1 LPYGAVILVVNAAG
15 DIDFLIAAIMCGG
28 RASRMKQQQQA
39 GMEKP
44 LLKVDGVA
52 MVERVISALAS
63 SDRFDRII
71 GAISPN
77 TPKTNEFLNSKGIE
91 TIETAGEGY
100 SQDLSQLL
108 SKLKPQKVMAV
119 PGDIPLL
126 NSHIVNEI
134 LNSIGDRQEHEPAI
148 SIIIEKGF
156 VEGIGVKPSIIIL
169 DKYCHSGI
177 TIFNTMAVGSSE
189 PVKEHYLVM
198 NRKEIALNVNTRE
211 ELELAEKLLV

>member
-1 LPYGAVILVVNAAG
+1 
-15 DIDFLIAAIMCGG
+15 MCGG
-28 RASRMKQQQQA
+28 RASRMKKA

-44 LLKVDGVA
+44 LLKVNGVT
-52 MVERVISALAS
+52 MVERVVSALAS
-63 SDRFDRII
+63 SDRFARIV
-71 GAISPN
+71 AATSPN
-77 TPKTNEFLNSKGIE
+77 TPKTNEFLKSKGIE

-119 PGDIPLL
+119 PGDLPLL

-134 LNSIGDRQEHEPAI
+134 LNSIADRQEHEPAI

-156 VEGIGVKPSIIIL
+156 VERIGVKPSIIVL
-169 DKYCHSGI
+169 DQYCHSGI
-177 TIFNTMAVGSSE
+177 TIFNTMIVGTE
-189 PVKEHYLVM
+189 PVKEHYLIM
-198 NRKEIALNVNTRE
+198 NRKEIAINVNTKE